1 MDKILFIKF
10 LAIGITIFYIFRN
23 NERTS
28 NWIGGLL
35 ATSFGLTLIGVATL
49 TSVAAILYL
58 LTLLVSLYLV
68 QTNKIKNDQRTL
80 FSIFLLIAII
90 NSTPV
95 LLNLPNYGLFYYLAA
110 GGTLLYAFFQL
121 KHRTA
126 NILAVT
132 SIPVVNFILT
142 LSELVNERI
151 KTGCNI
157 VYGRMC

>member
-1 MDKILFIKF
+1 MDKILFIKL

-35 ATSFGLTLIGVATL
+35 VTSFGITLLGVATL

-58 LTLLVSLYLV
+58 LTLLTSLYLV
-68 QTNKIKNDQRTL
+68 LTNKIQNDQRTL

-95 LLNLPNYGLFYYLAA
+95 LLNLPNYGIFYILAIA
-110 GGTLLYAFFQL
+110 GTLLYILFQL
-121 KHRTA
+121 KHRSV

-132 SIPVVNFILT
+132 SIPVIDFILT
-142 LSELVNERI
+142 LSELVN
-151 KTGCNI
+151 
-157 VYGRMC
+157 

>member
-1 MDKILFIKF
+1 MDKILFIKL

-35 ATSFGLTLIGVATL
+35 VTSFGITLLGVATL

-58 LTLLVSLYLV
+58 LTLLTSLYLV
-68 QTNKIKNDQRTL
+68 LTNKIQNDQRTL

-95 LLNLPNYGLFYYLAA
+95 LLNLPNYGIFYILAVA
-110 GGTLLYAFFQL
+110 GTLLYIFFQL
-121 KHRTA
+121 KHRSV

-132 SIPVVNFILT
+132 SIPVIDFILT
-142 LSELVNERI
+142 LSELVN
-151 KTGCNI
+151 
-157 VYGRMC
+157 